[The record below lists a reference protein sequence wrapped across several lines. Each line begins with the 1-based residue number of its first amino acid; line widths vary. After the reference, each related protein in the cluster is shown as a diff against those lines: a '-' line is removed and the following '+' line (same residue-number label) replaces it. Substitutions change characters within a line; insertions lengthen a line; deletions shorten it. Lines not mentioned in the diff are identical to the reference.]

1 MLGPSVN
8 DSLERGL
15 LLENALGFF
24 AVVPEIRLMGQMVQL
39 IEALL
44 LALDVKDASARDRVA
59 LQGG

>member
-24 AVVPEIRLMGQMVQL
+24 AVVPEIRVMGEL
-39 IEALL
+39 
-44 LALDVKDASARDRVA
+44 
-59 LQGG
+59 G